1 VTRLP
6 VLTGLALRELWI
18 TFRLMPILVLP
29 VVAGFVEALVPPE
42 LAGLSAVGGAGFW
55 FATSLAAAVSI
66 IAALAAWSLAS
77 ERNGGT
83 AAWMVVRTVPR
94 STVLMSWFVASAI
107 LLTIGIGLG
116 GMGAWLTVLERAET
130 TPDAIPFVAAVG
142 AALSTGLAALALGLL
157 VGTVLGRRS
166 AALVSGLACGALL
179 GLAVA
184 GPLAHAPLPTA
195 GLGLLAS
202 LDNAARPV
210 SDAFRAAGSALAAA
224 AALLVLAAALM
235 ERSDL

>member
-1 VTRLP
+1 MRRLP

-18 TFRLMPILVLP
+18 TFRLIPILVLP
-29 VVAGFVEALVPPE
+29 VVAGFVEAAVPPE

-66 IAALAAWSLAS
+66 IAGMAAWSLAS

-83 AAWMVVRTVPR
+83 AAWMVVRAVPR
-94 STVLMSWFVASAI
+94 STVLMSWFVALAI
-107 LLTIGIGLG
+107 LLAIGVGLG

-130 TPDAIPFVAAVG
+130 TPDAIPFIAATG
-142 AALSTGLAALALGLL
+142 AALATGLAALALGLL
-157 VGTVLGRRS
+157 VGTVFGRRG
-166 AALVSGLACGALL
+166 AALVALLACGALL

-184 GPLAHAPLPTA
+184 GPLAQAPLPTA

-202 LDNAARPV
+202 LDSAARPV
-210 SDAFRAAGSALAAA
+210 SDAFRVAGSALAAA
-224 AALLVLAAALM
+224 AALLVVAAALM